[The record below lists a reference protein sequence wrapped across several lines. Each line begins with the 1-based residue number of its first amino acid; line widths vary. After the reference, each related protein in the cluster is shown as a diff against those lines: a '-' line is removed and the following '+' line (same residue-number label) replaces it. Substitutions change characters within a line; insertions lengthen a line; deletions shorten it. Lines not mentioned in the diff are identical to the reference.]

1 MIDVNFLVDSMI
13 NVVWGRNRVDSCL
26 QKTLMP
32 SSPVHVWICS
42 ISGVLLG
49 FNCGQNTIDEI
60 LKLTVTSDLIH
71 PIKVPE
77 IVL

>member
-1 MIDVNFLVDSMI
+1 M
-13 NVVWGRNRVDSCL
+13 DSCL

-49 FNCGQNTIDEI
+49 FNCGQNGLHSQKMIHEI
-60 LKLTVTSDLIH
+60 LKLSVASDLIY
-71 PIKVPE
+71 PIRIPE